1 MNSDANDETNFPQ
14 KLILTNRQV
23 SSLYVR
29 LFQIICLL
37 I

>member
-23 SSLYVR
+23 SSLCK
-29 LFQIICLL
+29 LFQILCQL